1 MFFIES
7 VLKMLCTRL
16 GGMIWNR
23 ELVLDAA
30 FITEAMHGSEM
41 GFFEDMIG
49 KIKVVHMCA

>member
-1 MFFIES
+1 
-7 VLKMLCTRL
+7 
-16 GGMIWNR
+16 MIWNR